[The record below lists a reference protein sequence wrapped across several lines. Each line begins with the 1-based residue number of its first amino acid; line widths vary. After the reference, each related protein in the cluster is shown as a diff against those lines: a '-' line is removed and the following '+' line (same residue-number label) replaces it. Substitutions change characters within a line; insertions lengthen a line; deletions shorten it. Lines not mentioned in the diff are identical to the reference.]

1 MSKTTVRVFTWGKDI
16 MTQSTHFLF
25 TTFFYDGF
33 SCMPLSAKEAAEE
46 QPRRLSSSS
55 QSPPLPPNQEA
66 AIQIQQILASAQQA
80 SLMQQASNIPPD
92 LMQQKQAL
100 GMNGV
105 QQMYPG
111 TLSPRTGAAG
121 IFGATAASNSFSGP
135 SLTFSPSAPSKFTP
149 SRSQVER
156 GSVVAVML

>member
-1 MSKTTVRVFTWGKDI
+1 

-33 SCMPLSAKEAAEE
+33 SCMPLSAKEAAEA

-121 IFGATAASNSFSGP
+121 IFGATGP